1 LSLQERRQRNKTASA
16 KYRAKKNQ
24 QHHEMRSVI
33 HSLTKENDVLLRQL
47 EQVKSENRQL
57 KYVCD
62 KLRSKMM
69 AEKMLKKMLQQ
80 QQTKDHATQP
90 ISNPDDPTPK
100 MVSGERPMEPMQLD
114 ESDSD
119 SMYNEESD
127 ETYVSSVYDSK
138 HV

>member
-1 LSLQERRQRNKTASA
+1 
-16 KYRAKKNQ
+16 
-24 QHHEMRSVI
+24 MI

-80 QQTKDHATQP
+80 QQTKNHASQP
-90 ISNPDDPTPK
+90 ISNPDVSTPI
-100 MVSGERPMEPMQLD
+100 VSEERPPLMEPMQLD
-114 ESDSD
+114 DESDSD
-119 SMYNEESD
+119 SLYNEESD